1 MPGFNGAE
9 IQFAVGSENFRERNM
24 KGYTEGIGDELQE
37 GITSLQENMEK
48 QYCRQARVLK
58 EETTFNEETSP

>member
-1 MPGFNGAE
+1 MPSFDGAE

-24 KGYTEGIGDELQE
+24 KGYTEGIGDEPQE

-48 QYCRQARVLK
+48 QHCWQARVLK
-58 EETTFNEETSP
+58 GETT

>member
-1 MPGFNGAE
+1 MPSFDGAE

-24 KGYTEGIGDELQE
+24 KGYTEGIGDEPQE

-48 QYCRQARVLK
+48 QHC
-58 EETTFNEETSP
+58 